1 MERAV
6 QAVSHLPCTGLTV
19 SLMSTNS
26 VVIKAGIF
34 TEWFQPHLIPSV
46 PCNLSEHRD

>member
-1 MERAV
+1 MA
-6 QAVSHLPCTGLTV
+6 

-46 PCNLSEHRD
+46 LRSIRD